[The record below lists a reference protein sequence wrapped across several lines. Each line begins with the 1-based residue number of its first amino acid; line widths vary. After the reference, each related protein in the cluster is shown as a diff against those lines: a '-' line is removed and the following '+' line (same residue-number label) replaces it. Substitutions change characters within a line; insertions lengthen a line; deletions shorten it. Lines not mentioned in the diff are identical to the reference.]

1 MQQIKTQPV
10 ARHLPEQGAVASRE
24 GRLARQRSG
33 GLGRDVRVVGVR
45 GVQSPL
51 KAEPTQPT
59 EQGVGAPL
67 WGGQSRLQH
76 SFFHF
81 IIFSY

>member
-33 GLGRDVRVVGVR
+33 GLGRDVRVVGV
-45 GVQSPL
+45 
-51 KAEPTQPT
+51 
-59 EQGVGAPL
+59 GAPL